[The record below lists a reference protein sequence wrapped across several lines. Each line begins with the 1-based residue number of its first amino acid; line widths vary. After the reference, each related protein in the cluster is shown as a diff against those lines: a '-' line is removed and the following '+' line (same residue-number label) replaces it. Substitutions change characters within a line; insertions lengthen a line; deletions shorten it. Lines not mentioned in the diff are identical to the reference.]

1 MTWHIAS
8 ETNVSHYVLEHSHGD
23 TRDFVEVDQVESET
37 GHSKEILRYT
47 LPHYHPKAGVNY
59 YRVKQLDFDGK
70 FSYSSIVSVLN
81 DGRDQPLQSL
91 KVYPNPTKGEV
102 YFSLEGVRLPEL
114 LDLVVID
121 NLGRIVHKVDLT
133 TMNASQLSTGMTV
146 DLSQLREGIY
156 TAEVQLTSG
165 TLVNKFVIAR

>member
-1 MTWHIAS
+1 M
-8 ETNVSHYVLEHSHGD
+8 
-23 TRDFVEVDQVESET
+23 
-37 GHSKEILRYT
+37 
-47 LPHYHPKAGVNY
+47 
-59 YRVKQLDFDGK
+59 
-70 FSYSSIVSVLN
+70 LN